1 MLKFLSGRQ
10 AGLDDPRVLRRAE
23 TTRRAYALDLSRQR
37 DFEVVHL
44 GGINSLDIDPVES
57 RYLLSGSSDGSVA
70 VHDLENLTGNVRYT
84 CKSVCFA
91 GRGSR
96 HRHKHTVDTVVW
108 YPLDTG
114 MFISSGTDK
123 VLKVWD
129 TNTLVPA
136 DEYEFSSIIYCH
148 AMSPVATKHC
158 LISVAC
164 QSSTLKLVDL
174 KSGSAT
180 HTLKGHK
187 MAVLCTKW
195 STSDEFVLASGGQ
208 DNQVLLWDIR
218 SAKGALKSLD
228 QYNGEITNSSF
239 TANTAHSGDVNGM
252 TFTSDGLH
260 LVTFGTDDRIRL
272 WNVSSGKNTLVNYG
286 KIDNEWKKNIDIGIS
301 RGCSPDILYVPNS
314 TKIEMLDLYKGS
326 RIDYL
331 RGHYMRV
338 NCCIFHPYYQE
349 LYSGGSDRN
358 ILVWTPDTDSAY
370 EDHIR
375 DQQAEKAQ
383 VARIADAVA
392 RTISATADTWSS
404 DEES

>member
-1 MLKFLSGRQ
+1 
-10 AGLDDPRVLRRAE
+10 
-23 TTRRAYALDLSRQR
+23 
-37 DFEVVHL
+37 
-44 GGINSLDIDPVES
+44 
-57 RYLLSGSSDGSVA
+57 
-70 VHDLENLTGNVRYT
+70 
-84 CKSVCFA
+84 
-91 GRGSR
+91 
-96 HRHKHTVDTVVW
+96 
-108 YPLDTG
+108 
-114 MFISSGTDK
+114 
-123 VLKVWD
+123 
-129 TNTLVPA
+129 
-136 DEYEFSSIIYCH
+136 
-148 AMSPVATKHC
+148 
-158 LISVAC
+158 
-164 QSSTLKLVDL
+164 
-174 KSGSAT
+174 
-180 HTLKGHK
+180 
-187 MAVLCTKW
+187 
-195 STSDEFVLASGGQ
+195 
-208 DNQVLLWDIR
+208 
-218 SAKGALKSLD
+218 
-228 QYNGEITNSSF
+228 
-239 TANTAHSGDVNGM
+239 M